1 MSDHR
6 RYQPPNDEV
15 DEFCRRLRELMG
27 SAVVA
32 ICAHAPELAVVIACR
47 LDAGKWRLRTST
59 DLDDDGEPDPETLWF
74 HVAVELDNDG
84 WLPLCGA
91 HWSTLGVSEESAREE
106 TRWTALQS
114 GYGIPND
121 IAEITDSP
129 S

>member
-1 MSDHR
+1 MPPLLRCAGRPRSADSRPLRCPLDGRAGDVRMSDHR

-47 LDAGKWRLRTST
+47 LDAGEWRLRTNT

-91 HWSTLGVSEESAREE
+91 H
-106 TRWTALQS
+106 
-114 GYGIPND
+114 
-121 IAEITDSP
+121 
-129 S
+129 